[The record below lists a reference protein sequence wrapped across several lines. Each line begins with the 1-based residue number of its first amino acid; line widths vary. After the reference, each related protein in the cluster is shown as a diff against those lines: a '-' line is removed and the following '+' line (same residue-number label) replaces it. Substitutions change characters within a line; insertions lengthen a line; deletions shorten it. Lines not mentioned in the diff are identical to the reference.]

1 MTHPNYP
8 DWQITKRLLVDGYP
22 LLLLERDTK
31 KIVLSEGVYKL
42 IIEFLLNVSKPHTSS
57 FDDVNSIMHHGFIS
71 GTGWAISG
79 VFYGHL
85 IQPSEFK
92 DYISDPEFNAELE
105 QYQQRTGQ
113 VLNEPIWHVSINSG
127 DWRHAKQFIPQSS
140 VQKIIELETQLVSA
154 RKRVRLPEGVQVL
167 SEDEWDLLFGWA
179 AVTGLRPSQL
189 GRLERYAARY
199 LEKLETKS
207 VNIGAVRFVLLRALD
222 HASLLNR
229 EFETDGVYYQLKE
242 SGCHSLKLCLDNAEY
257 LYGYINSQ
265 VRLKSDLPIVEDI
278 RDSSISLDWM
288 FQTTDS
294 SLSHVLTYGFLVE
307 AEAFLSAAKPKN
319 LEPLDFEDLLLF
331 LIEDNGQIK
340 LSHVQRS
347 SEATP

>member
-8 DWQITKRLLVDGYP
+8 DWHITKRLLVDGYP

-31 KIVLSEGVYKL
+31 KIVLSEGAYKL
-42 IIEFLLNVSKPHTSS
+42 IIEFLLNVSKPHASS
-57 FDDVNSIMHHGFIS
+57 PEDVNFIMHQGFIS

-92 DYISDPEFNAELE
+92 DYISDPEFSTELE
-105 QYQQRTGQ
+105 QYQQRTRQ
-113 VLNEPIWHVSINSG
+113 VLNEPIWHVSVNSG
-127 DWRHAKQFIPQSS
+127 DWRHAKQFIPKSS

-189 GRLERYAARY
+189 PLLERYAARY
-199 LEKLETKS
+199 LKKLETKS
-207 VNIGAVRFVLLRALD
+207 VNIEAAQFVLLRALVQ
-222 HASLLNR
+222 AKLLNH
-229 EFETDGVYYQLKE
+229 EFETDGIYHQLKE
-242 SGCHSLKLCLDNAEY
+242 SGCINLKSCLDNAEY
-257 LYGYINSQ
+257 LYGYLNSQ
-265 VRLKSDLPIVEDI
+265 IRNKHHLPLIEDI

-294 SLSHVLTYGFLVE
+294 SLSHVLTYGFMVE

-319 LEPLDFEDLLLF
+319 LEPLQFEDLLLF

-340 LSHVQRS
+340 LSHVQHQA
-347 SEATP
+347 EATL